1 VNARSFLAMRRHGL
15 SRDLWGL
22 VVSLSKLAVSLS
34 KNDRLDLVFALV
46 GDTPLQ
52 YQRTPVTLSLAIPLK
67 RFSFQGFYCSKE
79 VGHARVNP
87 FSI

>member
-1 VNARSFLAMRRHGL
+1 MPEVFSALRRHGL
-15 SRDLWGL
+15 SRDLWD
-22 VVSLSKLAVSLS
+22 LAVSLS

-46 GDTPLQ
+46 GDTPLE
-52 YQRTPVTLSLAIPLK
+52 YQPTPVRVSSCHSSQSIQVRLIL
-67 RFSFQGFYCSKE
+67 CSKE

>member
-1 VNARSFLAMRRHGL
+1 MDLAEISGAWLFPLPR
-15 SRDLWGL
+15 
-22 VVSLSKLAVSLS
+22 

-46 GDTPLQ
+46 GDTPLE

-67 RFSFQGFYCSKE
+67 RFSFHGFYCSKE

-87 FSI
+87 LSI